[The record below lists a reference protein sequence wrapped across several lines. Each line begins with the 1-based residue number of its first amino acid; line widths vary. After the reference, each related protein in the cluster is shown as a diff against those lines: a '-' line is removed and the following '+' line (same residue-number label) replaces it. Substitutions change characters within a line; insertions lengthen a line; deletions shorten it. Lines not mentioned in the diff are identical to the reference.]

1 MLKHALLFPALSA
14 SSGVGFFSFSVL
26 SRPDCRLPSIVR
38 CVSEPGGSTELAGS
52 VAHGR
57 RARGEEGLPQPAGV
71 GGRFHPQGLLR
82 LLKQRLRG
90 RGGHHLPRGV
100 AGGGAWR
107 LHFPP
112 RLRWSARSAFVLN
125 ILGSA
130 LGQVHSL
137 ICRPS
142 ACTPGGASFHSDSK
156 MIFFMSA
163 FCLQEKI
170 TNGPSPIF
178 FIVIFYPFII
188 YYYFNGV
195 QEGWAF
201 KQMNLAYRL
210 ELEAPNLKRLC

>member
-1 MLKHALLFPALSA
+1 MRLQTRRQHRAGRERCSRSQGSRRGRPPSA
-14 SSGVGFFSFSVL
+14 SGSRRPVSPPRTSQTPEVAASRLGWTPPASRSG
-26 SRPDCRLPSIVR
+26 
-38 CVSEPGGSTELAGS
+38 
-52 VAHGR
+52 
-57 RARGEEGLPQPAGV
+57 
-71 GGRFHPQGLLR
+71 
-82 LLKQRLRG
+82 
-90 RGGHHLPRGV
+90 
-100 AGGGAWR
+100 GGGARR

-142 ACTPGGASFHSDSK
+142 ACTPGGASLHSDSK

-201 KQMNLAYRL
+201 KQMNLACRL